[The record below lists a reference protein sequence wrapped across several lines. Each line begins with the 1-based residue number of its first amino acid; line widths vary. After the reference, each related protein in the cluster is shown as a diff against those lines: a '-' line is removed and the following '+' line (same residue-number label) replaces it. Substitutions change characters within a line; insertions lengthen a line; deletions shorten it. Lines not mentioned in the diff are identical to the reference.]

1 VYALVIDY
9 MCSLF
14 SPGNANPMAP
24 DGRKCTGTFWTHN
37 FTHLQV
43 NSVCW
48 HYWTLLN
55 IRTGNTISQP
65 SPSLS

>member
-43 NSVCW
+43 NSV
-48 HYWTLLN
+48 
-55 IRTGNTISQP
+55 
-65 SPSLS
+65 